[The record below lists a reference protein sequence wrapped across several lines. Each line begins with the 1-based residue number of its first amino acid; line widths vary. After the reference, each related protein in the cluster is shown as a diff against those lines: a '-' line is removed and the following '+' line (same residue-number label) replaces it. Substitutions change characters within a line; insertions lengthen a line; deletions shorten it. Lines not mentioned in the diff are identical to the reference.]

1 MADVGDSLSGGG
13 EIDVPDGA
21 WTVARLNEEID
32 FVLSA
37 ASDRFPT
44 YVVGEV
50 TEVNAYPFGT
60 FFSLC
65 DLAGEEVISC
75 IAWSHAIDS
84 FEHDLEAGTEAVVRA
99 SVDFYRDEGRCQLD
113 VRGYWPLG
121 ESARSQDL
129 AELRATLEENGLL
142 ADI

>member
-1 MADVGDSLSGGG
+1 V
-13 EIDVPDGA
+13 
-21 WTVARLNEEID
+21 WTVARFNEEID
-32 FVLSA
+32 ATLSA
-37 ASDRFPT
+37 ASDRFST

-50 TEVNAYPFGT
+50 TEVRGYPFGT
-60 FFSLC
+60 FFSLS
-65 DLAGEEVISC
+65 DLKGKEIISC

-84 FEHDLEAGTEAVVRA
+84 FEHDLEAGTKAVVRA

-129 AELRATLEENGLL
+129 AELRATLKEEDLL
-142 ADI
+142 AEAAKHSLPPILTASVS